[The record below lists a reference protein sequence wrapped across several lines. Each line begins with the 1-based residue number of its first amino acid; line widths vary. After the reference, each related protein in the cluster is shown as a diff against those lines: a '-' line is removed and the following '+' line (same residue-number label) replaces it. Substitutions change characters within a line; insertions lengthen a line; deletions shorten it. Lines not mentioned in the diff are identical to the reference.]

1 MTDTTFILLFVL
13 LTAIVIALVVYN
25 RRQKQ
30 RFEGERAERRRKL
43 DQIKADARR
52 KQQAAE
58 IDSIDEA

>member
-1 MTDTTFILLFVL
+1 MNDQLSILIVVGLAAV
-13 LTAIVIALVVYN
+13 VIALFLYN

-30 RFEGERAERRRKL
+30 KFEHERAERRRKL

-58 IDSIDEA
+58 ADET

>member
-30 RFEGERAERRRKL
+30 RFEDERAERRRKL

>member
-1 MTDTTFILLFVL
+1 MTDQTSILLVVL
-13 LTAIVIALVVYN
+13 LAAVVVALFVYN

-52 KQQAAE
+52 KQQASE
-58 IDSIDEA
+58 TDTPT